1 MWPKFTPNLNST
13 WPNVKDKIKTQ
24 LGKKQKNITN
34 KELGN
39 EQTILS
45 LEQNMMLTRHEMN

>member
-1 MWPKFTPNLNST
+1 MWLKFTPNLNAT

-24 LGKKQKNITN
+24 LGKNEKNLTN